1 MWRRLAEWL
10 DRFVSKYV
18 PDAFPL
24 AFILLFITV
33 VLARVLTGSSF
44 LDISFHMGK
53 GFWTLVGFT
62 TQIVMTLVLGHVVAS
77 TPLVGG
83 WLRRLAISLRSPR
96 STIFTTSMV
105 SNALNWVNPAI
116 GMLGS
121 AVLAKEVITYNRR
134 VPAGLVVA
142 AAYAG
147 MVPHALGMSAA
158 MFMSV
163 ATPGHPLESV
173 IGIIPISQTALWLPN
188 VLLSLGLSVSMAAVF
203 TLMLPRTAD
212 LEDEPGGALV
222 GTPDG
227 QETRADGL
235 CEETEKT
242 PAGIVERSPVLSI
255 LSGVMLAIG
264 VVEIFR
270 RGGAITFDSVN
281 LILFSVGLLL
291 HRGMS
296 SFANAVKAA
305 VAPMYGTLMNFPVY
319 GAIMGIM
326 AGTGLAKVIAD
337 WFVSF
342 SSAATLPLYSFW
354 SAGIINVFI
363 PSAGGQWVVQ
373 GPVMAPAAMALGVLP
388 AKVVSAVAVGDTWT
402 NMIQPFWALP
412 ILGITGRRVK
422 EIVPYTFAIALW
434 IGVFVSMWIRFVYPL
449 F

>member
-1 MWRRLAEWL
+1 MWRKLAEWL
-10 DRFVSKYV
+10 DRVVSKYV

-24 AFILLFITV
+24 AFILLFITI
-33 VLARVLTGSSF
+33 VLARILTGTSF

-83 WLRRLAISLRSPR
+83 WLRRFAVSLRSPR
-96 STIFTTSMV
+96 ATIFATSMV

-121 AVLAKEVITYNRR
+121 AVLAKEVIANNRR

-163 ATPGHPLESV
+163 ATPGHPLESA
-173 IGIIPISQTALWLPN
+173 IGVIPISKTALWLPN
-188 VLLSLGLSVSMAAVF
+188 LLLSVVLSASMAAVF
-203 TLMLPRTAD
+203 TFMLPPTDDLTIGTVGVTND
-212 LEDEPGGALV
+212 LETGGN
-222 GTPDG
+222 P
-227 QETRADGL
+227 TRGAH
-235 CEETEKT
+235 EETEKT
-242 PAGIVERSPVLSI
+242 PASVIERSIALSV
-255 LSGVMLAIG
+255 LSGVVLAIG
-264 VVEIFR
+264 VIEIFR

-296 SFANAVKAA
+296 NFAKALKSAVT
-305 VAPMYGTLMNFPVY
+305 PMYGTLMNFPVY

-342 SSAATLPLYSFW
+342 STSTTLPLYTFW
-354 SAGIINVFI
+354 SAGIINIFI

-373 GPVMAPAAMALGVLP
+373 GPVMAPAAVTLGVLP
-388 AKVVSAVAVGDTWT
+388 AKIVSAVAIGDTWT

-412 ILGITGRRVK
+412 ILGITGRRIK
-422 EIVPYTFAIALW
+422 EIVPYTFAIAVW
-434 IGVFVSMWIRFVYPL
+434 IGVLVSLWIRFVYP
-449 F
+449 FF